1 MSVFAKK
8 YYKIQKSWV
17 DNIFSPS
24 YYEKCSFIIPDNNFN
39 VVSFLC
45 SDTENFLEPGVAGK
59 RRNEVNHVILF
70 KITRAG
76 EALFMGSCV
85 ILVLS
90 TEHYSQCTGDCI
102 IVMYRRLTYVIKL
115 ESNEQ
120 TLNGTHSRP

>member
-1 MSVFAKK
+1 MNSAGVSILMSSSETASQTATAKS
-8 YYKIQKSWV
+8 KIDPAV
-17 DNIFSPS
+17 ARRAHEAAN
-24 YYEKCSFIIPDNNFN
+24 
-39 VVSFLC
+39 
-45 SDTENFLEPGVAGK
+45 TENFLEPGVAGK

>member
-1 MSVFAKK
+1 MSVLAKK
-8 YYKIQKSWV
+8 YYKIQKSRV

-59 RRNEVNHVILF
+59 RRNHVILF

-76 EALFMGSCV
+76 
-85 ILVLS
+85 
-90 TEHYSQCTGDCI
+90 
-102 IVMYRRLTYVIKL
+102 
-115 ESNEQ
+115 
-120 TLNGTHSRP
+120 